1 MLIKICALS
10 LVCTAAYLI
19 LSALGAQISFGAK
32 LASTVLIGG
41 ALAVMAEPVIAE
53 ILSFSKDHEELGRYA
68 GTVLRAV
75 GIAVL
80 SRLCADICRDCGEST
95 LASGVEIALRLEI
108 LVLCIPLVREII
120 GAAFEMMDF

>member
-10 LVCTAAYLI
+10 LVCAAAYLI
-19 LSALGAQISFGAK
+19 LSALGSQISFGAK

-41 ALAVMAEPVIAE
+41 ALAVMAEPVISE
-53 ILSFSKDHEELGRYA
+53 ILSFSKAHEELGRYA